1 MEAWRAWVGDRGV
14 NYSGTDT
21 ERLSELHEIAERGFR
36 ESRSDVRKR
45 ARYER
50 DLARGYSHVIQH
62 SDNANVLLSAFSN
75 ALSDVHL
82 QATAVGTVKVEPS
95 EIALAKDQTISL
107 DSSSRLLLDSK
118 AKIVVEGE
126 ISVQAPTIS
135 SVQNSAAAIGPTA
148 PTIVDFTVF
157 KSVPFKE
164 VSVLTGWKFLT
175 SAQKFPSS
183 QYCYYTEKSEASP
196 LEPVVFIGTDERL
209 TRPKH
214 PPKDFDIDAAF
225 TRCVWFNRELP

>member
-1 MEAWRAWVGDRGV
+1 LNRQLASAVE
-14 NYSGTDT
+14 YSVA
-21 ERLSELHEIAERGFR
+21 AERFYIGGRAGFWR
-36 ESRSDVRKR
+36 LVGFGLI
-45 ARYER
+45 AFGAGAALGIGFY
-50 DLARGYSHVIQH
+50 GYSHVIQH

-164 VSVLTGWKFLT
+164 GSVLTGWKFLT